1 MLSIADYN
9 SEGLKANAPEIFE
22 LAGAVGSVNQVR
34 ARLSRYA
41 HRMEYETFDDYD
53 SFARGSVIR
62 VRDCAMALTRM
73 LSRRSEDHSGFS
85 LARALRDIAQGND
98 RSDLTPAFY
107 ADMLHILLGL
117 LGKGPGAPLVDLHLI
132 PTHLTGQDAAIE
144 RSKQLDAL
152 SAEVHSRL
160 QRYASGLSDESIRRR
175 EARRDRMIAVFGIS
189 LDTWY
194 DYTWQIEHILR
205 DADQISSLVRLS
217 ESERSAIATARKSG
231 LPFGITPHYLSLMDD
246 EPEADRD
253 RAIRAQVLPPPRYV
267 EQMAALG
274 DDRHTCD
281 FMRETDTSPVGLVT
295 RRYPQ
300 ICIFK
305 PFNTCP
311 QICVYCQRNW
321 EIDDAMEPGALA
333 PNDEIERAIEWIA
346 AHPAIHEVLVTG
358 GDPLAMDDADIERI
372 LDGVARVPAVE
383 RIRIGS
389 RVFVTMPM
397 RITDSLADILAR
409 YHEPGKRQ
417 IAVVTHV
424 QHPYELT
431 PDTTRAVAKLSERG
445 IRVFNQLVYTF
456 FVSRRFEA
464 TRLRRDLALAGIEP
478 YYTFNAKGKDETAD
492 YRVPLARLL
501 QEQKEEARL
510 LPGLARTDE
519 AVYNVPGMGKNYLRA
534 RQHRDLIAILPN
546 GARLYEFHAW
556 EKNIS
561 TTRSTY
567 LSEDIPILD
576 YLQRLDARGED
587 VSDYETIWYY
597 F

>member
-1 MLSIADYN
+1 MLNIAEYN
-9 SEGLKANAPEIFE
+9 PERLKASAPEIFQ
-22 LAGAVGSVNQVR
+22 LAGAAGSLNQVR

-41 HRMEYETFDDYD
+41 HRMEFETFDDYD

-73 LSRRSEDHSGFS
+73 LSRRSDDHAKFS
-85 LARALRDIAQGND
+85 FAKALRDIARGTS
-98 RSDLTPAFY
+98 RPDLTPAFY
-107 ADMLHILLGL
+107 ADVLHLLLGL
-117 LGKGPGAPLVDLHLI
+117 QGEGPGSPLVDLHLI
-132 PTHLTGQDAAIE
+132 PTHLSGREAAIA
-144 RSKQLDAL
+144 RSAQLDTL
-152 SAEVHSRL
+152 SAAVEERMGH
-160 QRYASGLSDESIRRR
+160 YGSGLTERAVQRR
-175 EARRDRMIAVFGIS
+175 AKRRMRMVAALGINE
-189 LDTWY
+189 DTWY
-194 DYTWQIEHILR
+194 DFEWQVNNILR
-205 DADQISSLVRLS
+205 DADRIASLVQLS
-217 ESERSAIATARKSG
+217 ESERRAIEVARDNG

-246 EPEADRD
+246 EPGGERD
-253 RAIRAQVLPPPRYV
+253 RAIRAQVVPPPRYV
-267 EQMAALG
+267 EQMAAI

-281 FMRETDTSPVGLVT
+281 FMREADTSPVGLVT

-333 PNDEIERAIEWIA
+333 SEEEIKRGLEWIE
-346 AHPAIHEVLVTG
+346 AHPAIHEVLITG
-358 GDPLAMDDADIERI
+358 GDPLAMSDADIDRI
-372 LDGVARVPAVE
+372 LAGVARIPTVE

-389 RVFVTMPM
+389 RIFVTMPM
-397 RITDSLADILAR
+397 RMTDSLAGILAK
-409 YHEPGKRQ
+409 YHVPGQRQ
-417 IAVVTHV
+417 VAVVTHV

-431 PDTTRAVAKLSERG
+431 PDTARAVSKLATNG

-456 FVSRRFEA
+456 FISRRFEA
-464 TRLRRDLALAGIEP
+464 TRLRRELAMVGIEP
-478 YYTFNAKGKDETAD
+478 YYTFNAKGKGETVD
-492 YRVPLARLL
+492 YRVPLARLM

-510 LPGLARTDE
+510 LPGLERTDE

-534 RQHRDLIAILPN
+534 RQHRDLISILPN

-567 LSEDIPILD
+567 ISEDVPILE
-576 YLQRLDARGED
+576 YLQRLDAIGED
-587 VSDYETIWYY
+587 IADYETIWYY